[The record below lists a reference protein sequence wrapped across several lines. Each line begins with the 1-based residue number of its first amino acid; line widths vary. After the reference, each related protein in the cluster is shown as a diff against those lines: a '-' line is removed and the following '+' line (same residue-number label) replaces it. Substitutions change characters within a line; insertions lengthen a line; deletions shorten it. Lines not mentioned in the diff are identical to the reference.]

1 MKKEKKLKSIKTEV
15 SVDSPEEETGGH
27 GGNDLQQMEFKAC
40 IERVGVMDDESDDS
54 TNWASQNW
62 RD

>member
-1 MKKEKKLKSIKTEV
+1 VKKRRKKLKSKKTEV
-15 SVDSPEEETGGH
+15 SVDTPEETGGH
-27 GGNDLQQMEFKAC
+27 GGNDLQQREFKAC